1 MAGPNLNTPQELA
14 AYLDTVRQRQQVGAN
29 WPADYLFH
37 PVDGGGLTIGV
48 RDAQGQVQNYSVWMK
63 RDQPGGAFNSF
74 VLLNT
79 QAQFD
84 NLYTSRPSADR
95 ANTLT
100 YGENK
105 AWVNRTTG
113 EVRQADVSEVYYIPG
128 SGKIVP
134 EQNGLDY
141 AWSQSGEIVDPF
153 DAERMRIRHQGRI
166 DRNEI
171 PRGTPLTQEG
181 KGELVRVRRA
191 FINSDLAR
199 DGNVSAQDLRTDLR
213 SQGFQYESPGTLV
226 QSPDSQKKATADQ
239 LLVAGDNSAFAR
251 ARKALDAAP
260 AVTVSAAALQGS
272 PRVSVYQAPA
282 AATPA
287 PAVAPA
293 ASTSAALS
301 SASFMAEVQR
311 LSVVTAA
318 EITAAKD
325 NQGQMRLASRA
336 ISDLDRMLASDPKA
350 EKAETQT
357 RIHEALNAAPG
368 QRDIIAD
375 YVRRKIADPS
385 LAMNEHMGMTTGRM
399 LGLRPALGSVE
410 NIQPKFQGAAGG
422 GAVVTPKN
430 LASLNILPTRT
441 DIVEDYNRAQ
451 EVLDVI
457 RRSAT
462 PSESAQNKLPPAQIT
477 QVIAAYRAAG
487 YEGYA
492 KVMEDM
498 NRNAARDPTM
508 EYAKAAVALHTAYV
522 GTYDR
527 RQQVQVE
534 QDFQRARERALEH
547 LKVDYGKIR
556 EQIPDILK
564 RSGIDASTVTEAQK
578 DEIMKGVRDSI
589 NRTADQLS
597 SITPER
603 VREIERTI
611 NTRIEQAVISAAANR
626 LGNVEERITNARA
639 GAQAEYDARSQ
650 AVIDQI
656 RAMPADQRDKICTNA
671 GNNPLVQAAC
681 KP

>member
-1 MAGPNLNTPQELA
+1 MVGPNLNTPSELA

-29 WPADYLFH
+29 WPADYLYH

-84 NLYTSRPSADR
+84 ALYKSRPSADR
-95 ANTLT
+95 PNTVVQADR
-100 YGENK
+100 K
-105 AWVNRTTG
+105 AWVNPMTG

-141 AWSQSGEIVDPF
+141 AWTQTGEIEDYF
-153 DAERMRIRHQGRI
+153 EAEKMKIRHQRRI
-166 DRNEI
+166 DRGEI
-171 PRGTPLTQEG
+171 PKGTPLTQEG
-181 KGELVRVRRA
+181 KGELVRVRQA
-191 FINSDLAR
+191 FISSDLAR
-199 DGNVSAQDLRTDLR
+199 DGTVSAQDLRTDLR
-213 SQGFQYESPGTLV
+213 SQGFQYDFPATLV
-226 QSPDSQKKATADQ
+226 QSPDSQKKASADQ
-239 LLVAGDNSAFAR
+239 VMIAGFTSAG
-251 ARKALDAAP
+251 KALTASPSAT
-260 AVTVSAAALQGS
+260 VTAAALQGS

-282 AATPA
+282 APTPA

-357 RIHEALNAAPG
+357 RIREALNAAPG

-410 NIQPKFQGAAGG
+410 NIQPKFQSAAGG
-422 GAVVTPKN
+422 NTTVTPKN
-430 LASLNILPTRT
+430 LVSLNILPTRT

-451 EVLDVI
+451 EVLDTI
-457 RRSAT
+457 RRSST

-492 KVMEDM
+492 KVMEDLS
-498 NRNAARDPTM
+498 RNAAKDPTM

-611 NTRIEQAVISAAANR
+611 NTRIEQAVIAEAANR
-626 LGNVEERITNARA
+626 LGNVEERITSARQ
-639 GAQAEYDARSQ
+639 GAQAEYDARAQ
-650 AVIDQI
+650 AFIEQL

-671 GNNPLVQAAC
+671 GTNPLVQAAC